1 MLWVSIGKSNSQGE
15 KASQWK
21 CHLVSS
27 VKDFWGRRE
36 LGKGDG
42 LSKRNKMFKKSRERK
57 KMDPS

>member
-1 MLWVSIGKSNSQGE
+1 MLWDSIGKSNSQGE

-27 VKDFWGRRE
+27 VQDFLGRRE

-42 LSKRNKMFKKSRERK
+42 LSKRNKMFKK
-57 KMDPS
+57 